1 MANLNFFLHIVGD
14 VDSMS
19 VQDVLNVIP
28 KMFGP
33 SSNSPATSRGS
44 SVPMWSDLSCAP
56 TRPHPRSSM
65 HREASDGAG
74 SNSRNKV
81 AKNVAWLGQGWVC
94 WIVYAYKGL
103 FFNGKRDTWWFW
115 PGIGGSLCS
124 ETIMMGE
131 FLGNEWSWKIQELIA
146 IYEDEQTNN

>member
-1 MANLNFFLHIVGD
+1 MANLNFFLHTVGD

-65 HREASDGAG
+65 HREASDGDRAPSTPDTGAAG

-81 AKNVAWLGQGWVC
+81 AKNVAWLGQGSVC

-103 FFNGKRDTWWFW
+103 FLMLNGTW
-115 PGIGGSLCS
+115 PGIGGTLKFRNHHD
-124 ETIMMGE
+124 GE
-131 FLGNEWSWKIQELIA
+131 FLGNE
-146 IYEDEQTNN
+146 